1 MTRSFGKSKH
11 PKDRMRSCWATEDR
25 QTPGLP
31 ARTATCCHLF
41 CMWSQRRTTFKSW
54 RDLQSLDCY
63 NTHWWTKWCISTGY
77 RSSQCNFS
85 FLLRTSSSR
94 VLICNKKTKTLT
106 LFCIC
111 FVQLSL
117 AQHPVTPV
125 SLKATA
131 TNWQLPVSFKALPL
145 GHVCNAETSLAF
157 VKLWKR
163 NS

>member
-41 CMWSQRRTTFKSW
+41 YMWSQRRTTLKSW

-111 FVQLSL
+111 FVQSSL
-117 AQHPVTPV
+117 AQHPVTRFFESNCNKLAV
-125 SLKATA
+125 ASFFQSFATR
-131 TNWQLPVSFKALPL
+131 TRVQCWDFF
-145 GHVCNAETSLAF
+145 GVC
-157 VKLWKR
+157 
-163 NS
+163 